1 MVRKLFCS
9 MCVMAV
15 AVAFV
20 AASEEFQG
28 RITKVD
34 GDKVTVQ
41 KMKGFGKKA
50 EKVGD
55 PVTLSAKGAKVV
67 SAKQDP
73 DDKKKQIDG
82 DEIKDGLKNEMF
94 TTKFDEA
101 KGVGATITT
110 EGEGDKATIS
120 KIRVGGGKKKKDA
133 TE

>member
-1 MVRKLFCS
+1 MIRKLFCS

-20 AASEEFQG
+20 AAEEFQA

-50 EKVGD
+50 EKDGD
-55 PVTLSAKGAKVV
+55 PITLTAKGAKVV

-82 DEIKDGLKNEMF
+82 DEVKDGLKNEMF
-94 TTKFDEA
+94 SKIDEA
-101 KGVGATITT
+101 KGGVRATIVT
-110 EGEGDKATIS
+110 EGEGDKATIT
-120 KIRVGGGKKKKDA
+120 KIRVQGKKKAAA